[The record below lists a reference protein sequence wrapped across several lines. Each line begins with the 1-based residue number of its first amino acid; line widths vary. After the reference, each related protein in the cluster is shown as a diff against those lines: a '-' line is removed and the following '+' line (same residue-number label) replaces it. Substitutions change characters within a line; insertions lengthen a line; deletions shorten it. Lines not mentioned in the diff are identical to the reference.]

1 MTARRPTTPTRR
13 ARWVWPAVVL
23 LALLPWIWLAFN
35 QTLWQRWGMVYWPSD
50 RGLPSL
56 SNEAMQA
63 ANKQVVAWPGF
74 RSASLCQQTF
84 DALEIA
90 EQRTPLLIAAFRR
103 QDPDNALALV
113 AATTEWLRRLV
124 PTEGALTPESA
135 MAAHRVLADELTAL
149 ASKPRAELYLE
160 ERWQVRYRAAT
171 EQGALPFAAA
181 RFADAGLFTSYAPVL
196 RDWTA
201 CLDRL
206 GAALLA
212 GGHADEAADCHQAV
226 ATVAGKLAQSTEQP
240 QAVLL
245 AADMLQA
252 AAQGVADVHA
262 AENDQAEAAA
272 WQACADRARTLRHR
286 LRQELE
292 QRPVDPLRYDAQP
305 TTRPRLCARLFSNLT
320 RSFVCW
326 IAAICGL
333 AAVLVCAIGQVL
345 TRRAHRPPSTLP
357 MSFAWFIVGGL
368 ALELIILVLLVEH
381 PERPCSVG
389 NVFDI
394 VKRACLALPIIVA
407 MLVLAA
413 GRGGAPK
420 GARWRGALI
429 AATCFWLA
437 GAWLGVACSH
447 RFVAVQ
453 KTYEARVIAD
463 QPEQTSLLLGPDW
476 RSQAFA
482 LPDAQPS
489 KPPRSPE
496 SRSASP

>member
-13 ARWVWPAVVL
+13 ARWVWPATVL
-23 LALLPWIWLAFN
+23 LALLPWVWLTFN
-35 QTLWQRWGMVYWPSD
+35 HTLWQRWGMIYWPSD

-63 ANKQVVAWPGF
+63 ANKKVVAWPGF

-84 DALEIA
+84 DALELPD
-90 EQRTPLLIAAFRR
+90 QRTPLLISAFRR
-103 QDPDNALALV
+103 QDPDNILTLV

-124 PTEGALTPESA
+124 PTDKALMPESA
-135 MAAHRVLADELTAL
+135 MAAYRVLADELTAL

-160 ERWQVRYRAAT
+160 DRWQVRYRAALD
-171 EQGALPFAAA
+171 QGALPFAAS
-181 RFADAGLFTSYAPVL
+181 RFADAGLFTSYVPVL

-201 CLDRL
+201 RLDRL

-212 GGHADEAADCHQAV
+212 GGHADDAADCHQAV
-226 ATVAGKLAQSTEQP
+226 ATVADRLARSTEQP
-240 QAVLL
+240 QTVLL

-252 AAQGVADVHA
+252 AAQALADVHA

-272 WQACADRARTLRHR
+272 WQARANRARTLRHR

-292 QRPVDPLRYDAQP
+292 QRPADPLRYDAQP
-305 TTRPRLCARLFSNLT
+305 TTRSQLCTQLFGDLI

-326 IAAICGL
+326 IAALCGL
-333 AAVLVCAIGQVL
+333 AATLVCAIGRLV
-345 TRRAHRPPSTLP
+345 TRRVQQPPPLP
-357 MSFAWFIVGGL
+357 RSFVWSAMGGSAF
-368 ALELIILVLLVEH
+368 ALMVIILLVAH
-381 PERPCSVG
+381 ADQQPTIGQV
-389 NVFDI
+389 I
-394 VKRACLALPIIVA
+394 ATTKRACLFLPIAVA
-407 MLVLAA
+407 AVVLAA

-429 AATCFWLA
+429 AATCLWLV
-437 GAWLGVACSH
+437 GGWLGVASSH

-453 KTYEARVIAD
+453 KTYEAQVIAD

-482 LPDAQPS
+482 LPDARPRR
-489 KPPRSPE
+489 PPRSPE
-496 SRSASP
+496 SHSASP